1 MSKPKNNH
9 LRVQIDPTAL
19 PNQLHFDVQRRYRGT
34 QTRNGKAYSRKLK
47 HKTRLYQ
54 WTRSKFYAIIII

>member
-34 QTRNGKAYSRKLK
+34 RTRNGKAYSRKLK
-47 HKTRLYQ
+47 HKGQ
-54 WTRSKFYAIIII
+54 QND